1 MAATST
7 KELTATGAS
16 VTTVSAGSDAT
27 APPPLEP
34 WSAGAPTAAVVPAG
48 QCAIGEDWTPCPL
61 LERLWISKDTIV
73 VTFGLADAS
82 KPLNLCTCS
91 CVLARGGADAT
102 GEPFVR
108 PYTPV
113 STNALK
119 GAFELLVK
127 VYDGGALSQQLAT
140 MALGATMDFKH
151 IPFNVKRQYPFGA
164 KHVAMIAGGSG
175 ITPCLQ
181 VATAVL
187 AADLDVQIKLLY
199 ANQTP
204 EDILC
209 QEELHAIEKDPRVRV
224 WYTVDRAP
232 EGWKYSVG

>member
-61 LERLWISKDTIV
+61 LERLWVSKDTIV
-73 VTFGLADAS
+73 VTFGLADA
-82 KPLNLCTCS
+82 KPLNLSTCA
-91 CVLARGGADAT
+91 CVLARGGADAA

-113 STNALK
+113 STNALAGK
-119 GAFELLVK
+119 FQLMMK
-127 VYDGGALSQQLAT
+127 VTILYGSRSSDNILAKATLDDWSASHAQLTVVHVLS
-140 MALGATMDFKH
+140 H
-151 IPFNVKRQYPFGA
+151 
-164 KHVAMIAGGSG
+164 
-175 ITPCLQ
+175 
-181 VATAVL
+181 
-187 AADLDVQIKLLY
+187 
-199 ANQTP
+199 
-204 EDILC
+204 E
-209 QEELHAIEKDPRVRV
+209 
-224 WYTVDRAP
+224 P
-232 EGWKYSVG
+232 EGSASPHARGFIDEKLVEDHLPKPGDDALLFVCGPPPLYDALCGPRGEADAVTGLLGDLGWGPAQVVKF